1 MNPFAKNAGAERNRR
16 RDEKAARDRRTNI
29 PPTRTPVGQSSNPK
43 ENDLAKKIAEAKK
56 NLSPSATQSPV
67 SRNQPVENI
76 QSDLETKTE
85 SKANRESRLDELR
98 RKSQANQEN
107 AKSIVKKEEPV
118 VKPVVKTK
126 IEPEV
131 KPKIE
136 VTIET
141 QVAVEETNVSNNTP
155 SAKNVFKQIQTVKK
169 KQDHGS
175 KRRRKADKK
184 GGGRQKQ
191 VKKLNRQKYLE
202 YKYEAKD
209 LLSDEGVPEE
219 HRSNVLGQ
227 IWAKG
232 ERMGIQEAIDFINQK
247 ELELILPEK
256 VANDLRS
263 LINRITTRR

>member
-16 RDEKAARDRRTNI
+16 RDEKAARDRRSNI
-29 PPTRTPVGQSSNPK
+29 PQTRTPVGQSSNSK

-76 QSDLETKTE
+76 QSDFETKTE

-98 RKSQANQEN
+98 RKSQANQAN

-118 VKPVVKTK
+118 VKPEVKAK

-141 QVAVEETNVSNNTP
+141 PVAVVETNVSNTAP
-155 SAKNVFKQIQTVKK
+155 TAKNVFKQIQTVKK
-169 KQDHGS
+169 KQDHG
-175 KRRRKADKK
+175 
-184 GGGRQKQ
+184 
-191 VKKLNRQKYLE
+191 
-202 YKYEAKD
+202 
-209 LLSDEGVPEE
+209 
-219 HRSNVLGQ
+219 
-227 IWAKG
+227 
-232 ERMGIQEAIDFINQK
+232 
-247 ELELILPEK
+247 
-256 VANDLRS
+256 
-263 LINRITTRR
+263 

>member
-16 RDEKAARDRRTNI
+16 RDEKAARDRRTN
-29 PPTRTPVGQSSNPK
+29 TPQIRAPMGQSSNQT
-43 ENDLAKKIAEAKK
+43 ENNLAKKIAEAKK
-56 NLSPSATQSPV
+56 NLSPATQSPI
-67 SRNQPVENI
+67 SRNQPVANI
-76 QSDLETKTE
+76 QTNLESKAE

-98 RKSQANQEN
+98 RKSQANQAN
-107 AKSIVKKEEPV
+107 AKSIVKKDEPV
-118 VKPVVKTK
+118 AKPEVKAK

-136 VTIET
+136 VTIQT
-141 QVAVEETNVSNNTP
+141 PVSVEETSPSNKAV

-175 KRRRKADKK
+175 KRRKKADKK

-219 HRSNVLGQ
+219 QRSNVLGQ

-232 ERMGIQEAIDFINQK
+232 ERMGIQEAIDFIDQK

>member
-16 RDEKAARDRRTNI
+16 RDEKAARDRRTNTTQ
-29 PPTRTPVGQSSNPK
+29 TRTPTGQSSDSRG
-43 ENDLAKKIAEAKK
+43 NDLAKKIAEAKK
-56 NLSPSATQSPV
+56 NLSPSASQSPV
-67 SRNQPVENI
+67 SRNQPVANVQTNQE
-76 QSDLETKTE
+76 SKTE

-98 RKSQANQEN
+98 RKSQANQAN
-107 AKSIVKKEEPV
+107 AKSIVKKDEPV
-118 VKPVVKTK
+118 AKPEVKAKV
-126 IEPEV
+126 EPEA

-136 VTIET
+136 VTIQT
-141 QVAVEETNVSNNTP
+141 PVEVQTNASSKT
-155 SAKNVFKQIQTVKK
+155 SGAKNVFKQIQTVKK

-175 KRRRKADKK
+175 KRRKKADKK

-232 ERMGIQEAIDFINQK
+232 ERIGILEAIDFIDQK
-247 ELELILPEK
+247 EAELILPDK

>member
-29 PPTRTPVGQSSNPK
+29 PPSRTPTAQSSNLK
-43 ENDLAKKIAEAKK
+43 ENDLAKNIAEAKK
-56 NLSPSATQSPV
+56 NLSPSAQQSPV
-67 SRNQPVENI
+67 SRHQPVSNI
-76 QSDLETKTE
+76 QSNEESKAE

-98 RKSQANQEN
+98 RKSQANQAN
-107 AKSIVKKEEPV
+107 AKSIVKKDEPV
-118 VKPVVKTK
+118 NKPEVKPKF
-126 IEPEV
+126 EPEV

-141 QVAVEETNVSNNTP
+141 PVTVEEATISNKSST
-155 SAKNVFKQIQTVKK
+155 AKNVFKQIQTVKK

-175 KRRRKADKK
+175 KRRKKADKK

-209 LLSDEGVPEE
+209 LLSDDGVPEE

-232 ERMGIQEAIDFINQK
+232 ERMGIQEAIDFIDQK

>member
-29 PPTRTPVGQSSNPK
+29 PQTRAPTGQSNNSR

-56 NLSPSATQSPV
+56 NLSPSATQTPV
-67 SRNQPVENI
+67 SRNQPVANVQTNQDSKI
-76 QSDLETKTE
+76 E
-85 SKANRESRLDELR
+85 SKVNRASRLDELR
-98 RKSQANQEN
+98 RKSQVNQAN
-107 AKSIVKKEEPV
+107 AKSIVKKDEPI
-118 VKPVVKTK
+118 VKPEVKAK
-126 IEPEV
+126 IEPEA
-131 KPKIE
+131 KPQIE
-136 VTIET
+136 VTIQT
-141 QVAVEETNVSNNTP
+141 PVEVEQNNASNKKS
-155 SAKNVFKQIQTVKK
+155 SAKNVFKQIQTVKT

-175 KRRRKADKK
+175 KRRRRADKK

-202 YKYEAKD
+202 YKYAAKD

-232 ERMGIQEAIDFINQK
+232 ERMGIQEAIDFIDQK

-263 LINRITTRR
+263 LINSMTTRR

>member
-16 RDEKAARDRRTNI
+16 RDEKTARDRRSNI
-29 PPTRTPVGQSSNPK
+29 PQTRTPTGQSSNSK

-76 QSDLETKTE
+76 QSDLETKTGN
-85 SKANRESRLDELR
+85 KANRESRLDELR
-98 RKSQANQEN
+98 RKSQANQAN

-118 VKPVVKTK
+118 VKPEVKAK

-141 QVAVEETNVSNNTP
+141 PVAVVETNVSNTAP
-155 SAKNVFKQIQTVKK
+155 TAKNVFKQIQTVKK

-175 KRRRKADKK
+175 KRRKKADKK